1 MHSEDAVPVCIHLKE
16 GGVRVLEPGHS
27 VTARPPKPG
36 AALPAPPLPLPPCA
50 VDSSPARGKGR
61 ASAVA
66 FFGDFPA
73 PGVPLPWFAFPGA
86 LFQRS
91 ELRKGT
97 GAAFLSLLFLCL
109 LRVVLPISEVKT
121 EYAGAFQHIKIWSSM
136 FLIRLLEMA
145 APFRKA
151 AAVYRGTRAEL
162 NSAKE
167 LPRGWALV

>member
-1 MHSEDAVPVCIHLKE
+1 M
-16 GGVRVLEPGHS
+16 
-27 VTARPPKPG
+27 
-36 AALPAPPLPLPPCA
+36 
-50 VDSSPARGKGR
+50 
-61 ASAVA
+61 
-66 FFGDFPA
+66 
-73 PGVPLPWFAFPGA
+73 
-86 LFQRS
+86 
-91 ELRKGT
+91 
-97 GAAFLSLLFLCL
+97 
-109 LRVVLPISEVKT
+109 KT